1 MLRCVGEVVLAANDV
16 GDPHIGI
23 VDHNGEVIER
33 RAVGAQD
40 HQVAT
45 QGVAVNL
52 DPPADKV
59 INNNNA
65 RLNAEAQRRRLTG
78 CDAGGRGFGGNR
90 GAAAGVARWKFGRF
104 TSLALCIE
112 IAWGTEAGVGQPFG
126 AELICHRGVA
136 LTSFRL
142 SVWAAIA
149 ALPLCNDTLI
159 GAKAEPGEPCKN
171 VGLKLLGG
179 ACGVGVFNAH
189 DVRAAMTAREQQV
202 EERRSRRTDVER
214 AGWAW
219 RDTNAHDIAHER
231 AGI

>member
-1 MLRCVGEVVLAANDV
+1 MGKLRQRHAERLKEEDVLRRVGEVVLAANDV
-16 GDPHIGI
+16 GDPHVGI
-23 VDHNGEVIER
+23 VDDDGEVIER

-45 QGVAVNL
+45 QGVTVNL

-65 RLNAEAQRRRLTG
+65 WLNAEAQRCRLTG

-136 LTSFRL
+136 LTSF
-142 SVWAAIA
+142 
-149 ALPLCNDTLI
+149 
-159 GAKAEPGEPCKN
+159 
-171 VGLKLLGG
+171 
-179 ACGVGVFNAH
+179 
-189 DVRAAMTAREQQV
+189 
-202 EERRSRRTDVER
+202 
-214 AGWAW
+214 
-219 RDTNAHDIAHER
+219 
-231 AGI
+231 

>member
-1 MLRCVGEVVLAANDV
+1 M
-16 GDPHIGI
+16 
-23 VDHNGEVIER
+23 
-33 RAVGAQD
+33 
-40 HQVAT
+40 T
-45 QGVAVNL
+45 
-52 DPPADKV
+52 
-59 INNNNA
+59 
-65 RLNAEAQRRRLTG
+65 
-78 CDAGGRGFGGNR
+78 
-90 GAAAGVARWKFGRF
+90 
-104 TSLALCIE
+104 
-112 IAWGTEAGVGQPFG
+112 
-126 AELICHRGVA
+126 
-136 LTSFRL
+136 
-142 SVWAAIA
+142 VWAAIA

-179 ACGVGVFNAH
+179 ARRVGVFNAH